1 MEAIRTHVAG
11 VDVHKKILAITVL
24 IGEGNEAPRIER
36 FECSTFTD
44 DLMAMGVKLLELGVK
59 DVAMESTGVYW
70 KPLHNVWAPMGL
82 NVTVGNATHIKN
94 VPGRKTDMNDAHWIA
109 QLHRFGLIS
118 SSFIPESEFQKLR
131 LLSRHRTNLVDD
143 LSRVKN
149 RVQKVLEDGN
159 VKLGSV
165 VSDVFG
171 AGSIKVLRLIA
182 EGQKDAETLRLAIKT
197 NIKNKEELKKSLT
210 NCLTGEHCFLI
221 QELML
226 QHDSIK
232 DRIKAIE
239 NEIVVKIYPYS
250 DLIEELKKI
259 PGISDVLAT
268 GILAEASNDMSNFAD
283 ERKFA
288 AWAGVAS
295 GNNESAGKKK
305 RSKTRRGNPHLRKL
319 LAQAAQNATKK
330 RGSFYRS
337 KYNKLKFRLGSA
349 NKAKIAIANRLA
361 RVIFKVLGGANFKD
375 LGYMRGNPD
384 EEKIKKLVMQ
394 LKSMGVNIKHSDHEL
409 IVSVRKVKV
418 NRDTGE
424 IVDEL
429 VTA

>member
-1 MEAIRTHVAG
+1 MPRIYLLATLLLTFLGGKMEAIRTHVAG

-24 IGEGNEAPRIER
+24 IGEGNESPRIER

-44 DLMAMGVKLLELGVK
+44 DLIAMGVKFLELGVK

-70 KPLHNVWAPMGL
+70 KPIHNVWAPMGIR
-82 NVTVGNATHIKN
+82 VTVGNATHIKN

-131 LLSRHRTNLVDD
+131 LLSRHRTNLVED

-149 RVQKVLEDGN
+149 RIQKVLEDGN

-182 EGQKDAETLRLAIKT
+182 QGQKDAETLRSAIGT

-210 NCLTGEHCFLI
+210 NCLTAEHCFLI

-226 QHDSIK
+226 QYDSIK

-239 NEIVVKIYPYS
+239 SEIVVKVHPHAN
-250 DLIEELKKI
+250 LVEELKKI
-259 PGISDVLAT
+259 PGISDILAT
-268 GILAEASNDMSNFAD
+268 GILAEASNDMSNFKD

-305 RSKTRRGNPHLRKL
+305 DP
-319 LAQAAQNATKK
+319 K
-330 RGSFYRS
+330 R
-337 KYNKLKFRLGSA
+337 
-349 NKAKIAIANRLA
+349 
-361 RVIFKVLGGANFKD
+361 
-375 LGYMRGNPD
+375 D
-384 EEKIKKLVMQ
+384 EEIP
-394 LKSMGVNIKHSDHEL
+394 
-409 IVSVRKVKV
+409 
-418 NRDTGE
+418 T
-424 IVDEL
+424 
-429 VTA
+429 

>member
-1 MEAIRTHVAG
+1 
-11 VDVHKKILAITVL
+11 
-24 IGEGNEAPRIER
+24 
-36 FECSTFTD
+36 
-44 DLMAMGVKLLELGVK
+44 MGTKFLELGVK

-70 KPLHNVWAPMGL
+70 KPLYNVWAPMGISI
-82 NVTVGNATHIKN
+82 TVGNATHIKN

-109 QLHRFGLIS
+109 QLHRFGLIR
-118 SSFIPESEFQKLR
+118 SSFIPEPEFQKLR

-149 RVQKVLEDGN
+149 RIQKVLEDGN

-171 AGSIKVLRLIA
+171 AGSIKVLRQIA
-182 EGQKDAETLRLAIKT
+182 EGQKDAEILRSVIKT

-221 QELML
+221 RELL
-226 QHDSIK
+226 FHYDSIHE
-232 DRIKAIE
+232 RIKTIE
-239 NEIVVKIYPYS
+239 NEIAIKVNPYTN
-250 DLIEELKKI
+250 LIDELKKI

-305 RSKTRRGNPHLRKL
+305 D
-319 LAQAAQNATKK
+319 
-330 RGSFYRS
+330 
-337 KYNKLKFRLGSA
+337 LKQ
-349 NKAKIAIANRLA
+349 
-361 RVIFKVLGGANFKD
+361 
-375 LGYMRGNPD
+375 D
-384 EEKIKKLVMQ
+384 EET
-394 LKSMGVNIKHSDHEL
+394 L
-409 IVSVRKVKV
+409 ISE
-418 NRDTGE
+418 NS
-424 IVDEL
+424 
-429 VTA
+429 